1 MISTKFNAKLRYA
14 VLLALGIAANPA
26 HAVFQ
31 VQCPGDTNTTVNG
44 GDATWNSPGEVR
56 PDPNGAAPGTTKC
69 MHLTGGD
76 AFVKM
81 ADGTVMYSFGFAN
94 LTGIA
99 SLPANNNLIQSNGLF
114 AAQWP
119 SPTIALDE
127 GDRFYLTLSNIG
139 MTLRPDLF
147 DPHSVHFHGFP
158 NASAYFDGEPESTF
172 GVNMGA
178 STTYFYNVREPGT
191 YMYHCHV
198 EAAEHMQMGMLG
210 NLYVH
215 PAQNGQNFGG
225 FSNFVFNDGDGSTGY
240 STGMEFPL
248 QLGSADS
255 KFRESNYKVQLAPGV
270 YVFARMKDDYAQI
283 NGRGYPDTVT
293 PIDNPDISNMMPQVA
308 KLPAGGPA
316 PAQANVKITQKMGS
330 KVVANA
336 GQKILLRLSSL
347 SVTAFY
353 TVTASGL
360 PLQVV
365 GQGAKILRGA
375 GELTGPDLYY
385 KTSSVTLGGGEANE
399 ILVDTTGIASGTYFL
414 YTTNLNS
421 LSNGNEDNGGMMT
434 EIQIL

>member
-31 VQCPGDTNTTVNG
+31 VQCPGDTVN
-44 GDATWNSPGEVR
+44 GDATWTGAEVR

-99 SLPANNNLIQSNGLF
+99 SLPATNNLIQSNGLF

-119 SPTIALDE
+119 APTIALDE
-127 GDRFYLTLSNIG
+127 GDRVYLTLSNIG

-215 PAQNGQNFGG
+215 PAQNGQNLGG
-225 FSNFVFNDGDGSTGY
+225 FNNFVFNDGDGSTGY

-270 YVFARMKDDYAQI
+270 YAFARMKDDYAQI